1 MIFSTILQLRDLANG
16 FGHVLYISAKT
27 DIAYA
32 TRHCLP
38 SPSPP
43 LSLSL
48 SLSACSSR
56 ADFNAPAFQFVS
68 FALFHSD
75 RVCLLDYCLSAEAA
89 VIKMLIHNRSNNKNR
104 STADER
110 HKKRPQ
116 SALPA
121 RTEITNFMYDDQMK
135 HNKVQ

>member
-1 MIFSTILQLRDLANG
+1 MALGMYYI
-16 FGHVLYISAKT
+16 HISANT

-38 SPSPP
+38 SPSPSPSLP
-43 LSLSL
+43 LTRY
-48 SLSACSSR
+48 LSACSSR
-56 ADFNAPAFQFVS
+56 ADFNPPAFQFIS

-75 RVCLLDYCLSAEAA
+75 LVCLLDYCLSAEAA
-89 VIKMLIHNRSNNKNR
+89 VINMLMHNRSNNKNR
-104 STADER
+104 STANER
-110 HKKRPQ
+110 QEKRLQ

-121 RTEITNFMYDDQMK
+121 RPEITNFMYDQIK